1 MRISDWSSDVCSS
14 DLMEHFLA
22 VDKNSPTQA
31 SASMLEKESSEGI
44 SVLHKFAPMYENIQ
58 YVDFDT
64 KSCEILN
71 IAVRLLDCQLVND
84 RKSVVYGKSVSVR
97 VYLGGRSIIKKKN
110 KTKKR

>member
-1 MRISDWSSDVCSS
+1 MTMSGK
-14 DLMEHFLA
+14 MEHFLA

-71 IAVRLLDCQLVND
+71 IAVRLLDCQLVNE
-84 RKSVVYGKSVSVR
+84 RHLVNTPPHSANSSHFLAAQILTFYSLTGLWLEHTS
-97 VYLGGRSIIKKKN
+97 LRS
-110 KTKKR
+110 